1 MAEDDRWDADF
12 DVVIA
17 GAGGAGL
24 AAAIEAAGAGAK
36 TVVFEK
42 QGKIWASS
50 TAINVG
56 MVAFAG
62 TDVQERLGIE
72 DSSEL
77 LYDDL
82 IAVGG
87 GENIPGLV
95 RAYADHQL
103 DTYRWLTD
111 MGVQW
116 AETTT
121 AAAGMSRPR
130 GHFSDPL
137 DMVRIL
143 KRQAERRG
151 APVLFHCAVTDLI
164 TDADG
169 HVVGVEVKDR
179 MNTTR
184 VRARRGV
191 VLATGGFARSP
202 ERLAAIDP
210 RFVGMAATTGVGHT
224 GDALRMAEPLGA
236 FFRDMDHVK
245 PSYELHVTGDSAT
258 EICLV
263 FYQGAIIVNREGRRF
278 VNESIPYKDIGMA
291 SIDQTDGVG
300 FEIFDQRIFDRAAEN
315 TRKASSAIPPEN
327 VVSGLD
333 ESRIRLLVKA
343 DTIEDLADRINVP
356 RLELKE
362 TVERYNA
369 AIAAGS
375 DTEFGRSHL
384 SASIGDLVKIEAPPY
399 YAYEAKSHFLATY
412 AGLAIDDTM
421 RVLTPDGH
429 IPGLFAAGEAI
440 GGFHGASYHSGAAV
454 GQALIFGRIAGQH
467 AGQRSPAHG

>member
-1 MAEDDRWDADF
+1 MTEDHRWDSEF

-24 AAAIEAAGAGAK
+24 AAAIEAAEAGAR

-42 QGKIWASS
+42 QGKIWESS

-77 LYDDL
+77 LYQDL
-82 IAVGG
+82 VAVG
-87 GENIPGLV
+87 ERKNVPSLV
-95 RAYADHQL
+95 RAYTDHQL
-103 DTYRWLTD
+103 DTYHWLTD
-111 MGVQW
+111 MGVRW
-116 AETTT
+116 AEVAT

-143 KRQAERRG
+143 KREAERRG
-151 APVLFHCAVTDLI
+151 ATVLYHCAVTGLV
-164 TDADG
+164 TDSRQR
-169 HVVGVEVKDR
+169 VIGVEVKDR
-179 MNTTR
+179 VNETR

-202 ERLAAIDP
+202 ERLAAIDQ

-236 FFRDMDHVK
+236 VLRDMEYVK
-245 PSYELHVTGDSAT
+245 PSYELHVSGDSAA

-263 FYQGAIIVNREGRRF
+263 FYLGAIIVNRQGRRF

-291 SIDQTDGVG
+291 SLDQPDGVG
-300 FEIFDQRIFDRAAEN
+300 VMVFDQRIFDRAVEN
-315 TRKASSAIPPEN
+315 TRSASSAIPREN

-333 ESRIRLLVKA
+333 AARIRLLVRA
-343 DTIEDLADRINVP
+343 ETIEELADRIHVP
-356 RLELKE
+356 HRELKE
-362 TVERYNA
+362 TVERYNDGV
-369 AIAAGS
+369 AGGT
-375 DTEFGRSHL
+375 DIEFGRSHL
-384 SASIGDLVKIEAPPY
+384 SASIGDPVKIEAPPF

-412 AGLAIDDTM
+412 AGLAVDDSM
-421 RVLTPDGH
+421 RVLTPSGQVA
-429 IPGLFAAGEAI
+429 GLFAAGEAI

-454 GQALIFGRIAGQH
+454 GQALIFGRIAGRQ
-467 AGQRSPAHG
+467 AARGL

>member
-1 MAEDDRWDADF
+1 VVREDKRWDSEF

-24 AAAIEAAGAGAK
+24 AAAIEAAEAGAR

-42 QGKIWASS
+42 QGKIWESS

-77 LYDDL
+77 LYQDL
-82 IAVGG
+82 LAVGG
-87 GENIPGLV
+87 GKNIASLV
-95 RAYADHQL
+95 RTYTDHQL
-103 DTYRWLTD
+103 GTYYWLSD
-111 MGVQW
+111 MGVRW
-116 AETTT
+116 AEVAT

-143 KRQAERRG
+143 KREAESRG
-151 APVLFHCAVTDLI
+151 AIVLYHCAVTGLI
-164 TDADG
+164 TDCNG
-169 HVVGVEVKDR
+169 RVIGVELRDR
-179 MNTTR
+179 MNETR
-184 VRARRGV
+184 VRAHGGV

-202 ERLAAIDP
+202 ERLAAIDR
-210 RFVGMAATTGVGHT
+210 RFIGMAATTGVGHT

-236 FFRDMDHVK
+236 FFRDMEYVK

-263 FYQGAIIVNREGRRF
+263 FYLGAIIVNREGRRF

-300 FEIFDQRIFDRAAEN
+300 FMLFDQKIFDRAVEN
-315 TRKASSAIPPEN
+315 TRNASSAIPPEN

-333 ESRIRLLVKA
+333 ASRIRLLVTA
-343 DTIEDLADRINVP
+343 DTIEELADRMHVP
-356 RLELKE
+356 RDDLKE
-362 TVERYNA
+362 TVERYNGFV
-369 AIAAGS
+369 AAGT
-375 DTEFGRSHL
+375 DPEFGRSHL
-384 SASIGDLVKIEAPPY
+384 SSNIGVPVKIETPPF

-412 AGLAIDDTM
+412 AGLAVDDSM
-421 RVLTPDGH
+421 RVSTPDGH
-429 IPGLFAAGEAI
+429 IEGLYAAGEAI

-454 GQALIFGRIAGQH
+454 GQALVFGRIAGRQ
-467 AGQRSPAHG
+467 AAQGI

>member
-1 MAEDDRWDADF
+1 MAEDQRWDSDF

-24 AAAIEAAGAGAK
+24 AAAIEAAETGAR

-42 QGKIWASS
+42 QGKIWESS

-77 LYDDL
+77 LYQDL
-82 IAVGG
+82 LAVGG
-87 GENIPGLV
+87 HKNDPNLV

-103 DTYRWLTD
+103 ETYRWLTG
-111 MGVQW
+111 MGVRW
-116 AETTT
+116 AEATT

-143 KRQAERRG
+143 KREAERRG
-151 APVLFHCAVTDLI
+151 ATVLYHCAVTDLI
-164 TDADG
+164 SDG
-169 HVVGVEVKDR
+169 NGRVTGVELRDR
-179 MNTTR
+179 MNETR
-184 VRARRGV
+184 VRAHGGV

-202 ERLAAIDP
+202 ERLAAIDR
-210 RFVGMAATTGVGHT
+210 RFIGMAATTGVGHT

-236 FFRDMDHVK
+236 FFRDMEYVK

-263 FYQGAIIVNREGRRF
+263 FYLGAIIVNREGRRF

-300 FEIFDQRIFDRAAEN
+300 FMVFDQKIFDRAVEN
-315 TRKASSAIPPEN
+315 TRNASSAIPPEN

-343 DTIEDLADRINVP
+343 DTIEELADRMHVP
-356 RLELKE
+356 RPELTE
-362 TVERYNA
+362 TVDRYNGFV
-369 AIAAGS
+369 AAGT
-375 DTEFGRSHL
+375 DPEFGRTHL
-384 SASIGDLVKIEAPPY
+384 SANIGVPVKIETPPF

-412 AGLAIDDTM
+412 AGLAVDDSM
-421 RVLTPDGH
+421 RVLTPAGH

-454 GQALIFGRIAGQH
+454 GQALVFGRIAGRE
-467 AGQRSPAHG
+467 AAHGR

>member
-1 MAEDDRWDADF
+1 MTEDERWDSEF

-24 AAAIEAAGAGAK
+24 AAAIEAAKAGAK

-42 QGKIWASS
+42 QGKIWESS

-56 MVAFAG
+56 MAAFAG
-62 TDVQERLGIE
+62 TDVQERLGID

-77 LYDDL
+77 LYQDL
-82 IAVGG
+82 LAVGG
-87 GENIPGLV
+87 GKNIPSLV
-95 RAYADHQL
+95 RTYADNQL
-103 DTYRWLTD
+103 DTYRWLTA

-116 AETTT
+116 AEATT

-137 DMVRIL
+137 DMMRIL
-143 KRQAERRG
+143 KREAERQG
-151 APVLFHCAVTDLI
+151 AHVLYHCAVTGLT
-164 TDADG
+164 TDDNRRVTG
-169 HVVGVEVKDR
+169 IELKDR
-179 MNTTR
+179 MNETR
-184 VRARRGV
+184 VRARGGV

-202 ERLAAIDP
+202 ERLAAIDE
-210 RFVGMAATTGVGHT
+210 RFIGMAATTGVGHT
-224 GDALRMAEPLGA
+224 GDHLRMAEPLGA
-236 FFRDMDHVK
+236 FFRDMEYVK
-245 PSYELHVTGDSAT
+245 PSYELHVTGDGAT

-263 FYQGAIIVNREGRRF
+263 FYLGAIIVNREGRRF

-300 FEIFDQRIFDRAAEN
+300 FMVFDQKIFDRGVQN
-315 TRKASSAIPPEN
+315 TRNAAGALPPEN

-343 DTIEDLADRINVP
+343 DTIEELADRMHVP
-356 RLELKE
+356 RQELVD
-362 TVERYNA
+362 TVERYNGFVE
-369 AIAAGS
+369 AGT
-375 DTEFGRSHL
+375 DAEFGRSHL
-384 SASIGDLVKIEAPPY
+384 SANIGVPVKIETPPF

-412 AGLAIDDTM
+412 AGLAIDEQM
-421 RVLTPDGH
+421 RVLTADGH
-429 IPGLFAAGEAI
+429 IEGLYAAGEAI

-454 GQALIFGRIAGQH
+454 GQALVFGRIAGRQ
-467 AGQRSPAHG
+467 AAQAV

>member
-1 MAEDDRWDADF
+1 MAESDRWDSEF

-24 AAAIEAAGAGAK
+24 AAAVEAAAAGAR

-42 QGKIWASS
+42 HGKIWESS

-62 TDVQERLGIE
+62 TDVQQRLGIE

-77 LYDDL
+77 LYQDL
-82 IAVGG
+82 LAVGQ
-87 GENIPGLV
+87 NKNDPSLV
-95 RAYADHQL
+95 RVYADHQL
-103 DTYRWLTD
+103 DTYRWLKD
-111 MGVQW
+111 IGVRW
-116 AETTT
+116 AEVVT

-143 KRQAERRG
+143 KRQAEQRG
-151 APVLFHCAVTDLI
+151 ATVLFHSAVTELI
-164 TDADG
+164 TDNEQRVIG
-169 HVVGVEVKDR
+169 VHVRDR
-179 MNTTR
+179 VNETR

-202 ERLAAIDP
+202 DRLAAIDA
-210 RFVGMAATTGVGHT
+210 RFVGLAATTGVGHT
-224 GDALRMAEPLGA
+224 D
-236 FFRDMDHVK
+236 FRDMEYVK
-245 PSYELHVTGDSAT
+245 PSYELHVSGDSAA

-263 FYQGAIIVNREGRRF
+263 FYLGAIIVNRHGRRF

-291 SIDQTDGVG
+291 SLDQPDGVG
-300 FEIFDQRIFDRAAEN
+300 LMVFDQKVFDKAVEN
-315 TRKASSAIPPEN
+315 TRQASTTIPSEN

-333 ESRIRLLVKA
+333 AARIRLLVQA
-343 DTIEDLADRINVP
+343 ETIEELADRIHVP
-356 RLELKE
+356 REVLKD
-362 TVERYNA
+362 TVERYNNSV
-369 AIAAGS
+369 AGGG

-384 SASIGDLVKIEAPPY
+384 SASIGSPVTIETPPF

-412 AGLAIDDTM
+412 AGLAVDDGM
-421 RVLTPDGH
+421 RVLTHADH

-454 GQALIFGRIAGQH
+454 GQALIFGRIAGRNAAQ
-467 AGQRSPAHG
+467 GS

>member
-1 MAEDDRWDADF
+1 MTEDERWDSEF
-12 DVVIA
+12 DVVVA

-24 AAAIEAAGAGAK
+24 AAAIEAAEAGAS

-42 QGKIWASS
+42 QGKIWESS

-62 TDVQERLGIE
+62 TEVQERLGIE

-77 LYDDL
+77 LYQDL
-82 IAVGG
+82 LAVGG
-87 GENIPGLV
+87 GKNIPSLV
-95 RAYADHQL
+95 RTYADHQL
-103 DTYRWLTD
+103 DTYHWLTD

-116 AETTT
+116 AEATT

-143 KRQAERRG
+143 KREAERRG
-151 APVLFHCAVTDLI
+151 ATVLYHCAVTGLI
-164 TDADG
+164 TDASRR
-169 HVVGVEVKDR
+169 VVGVELRDR
-179 MNTTR
+179 RNETR
-184 VRARRGV
+184 VRAHGGV

-202 ERLAAIDP
+202 ERLAAIDR
-210 RFVGMAATTGVGHT
+210 RFIGMAATTGAGHT

-236 FFRDMDHVK
+236 FFRDMEYVK

-263 FYQGAIIVNREGRRF
+263 FYLGAIIVNREGRRF

-300 FEIFDQRIFDRAAEN
+300 FMVFDQKIFDRAVEN
-315 TRKASSAIPPEN
+315 TRNASSAIPPEN

-343 DTIEDLADRINVP
+343 DTIEELADRMHVP
-356 RLELKE
+356 RQQLVD
-362 TVERYNA
+362 TVERYNGFVD
-369 AIAAGS
+369 AGA
-375 DTEFGRSHL
+375 DPEFGRSHL
-384 SASIGDLVKIEAPPY
+384 SANIGTPVKIETPPF

-412 AGLAIDDTM
+412 AGLAIDDSM

-429 IPGLFAAGEAI
+429 IEGLYAAGEAI

-454 GQALIFGRIAGQH
+454 GQALIFGRIAGRQ
-467 AGQRSPAHG
+467 AAHGT

>member
-1 MAEDDRWDADF
+1 MTEDGWDAEF

-24 AAAIEAAGAGAK
+24 AAAIEAAKAGAR

-42 QGKIWASS
+42 QGKIWESS

-77 LYDDL
+77 LYQDL
-82 IAVGG
+82 LAVGG
-87 GENIPGLV
+87 GKNIPGLV
-95 RAYADHQL
+95 RTYADNQL

-116 AETTT
+116 AEATT

-143 KRQAERRG
+143 KREAERHG
-151 APVLFHCAVTDLI
+151 ANVLYHCAVTGLI
-164 TDADG
+164 TDSDRRVTG
-169 HVVGVEVKDR
+169 IELRDR
-179 MNTTR
+179 MNETR
-184 VRARRGV
+184 VRARGGV

-202 ERLAAIDP
+202 ERLAAIDR
-210 RFVGMAATTGVGHT
+210 RFIGMAATTGVGHT
-224 GDALRMAEPLGA
+224 GDHLRMAEPLGA
-236 FFRDMDHVK
+236 FFRDMEYVK
-245 PSYELHVTGDSAT
+245 PSYELHVTGDGAT

-263 FYQGAIIVNREGRRF
+263 FYLGAIIVNRQGRRF

-300 FEIFDQRIFDRAAEN
+300 FMVFDQPIFDRGVQN
-315 TRKASSAIPPEN
+315 TRNAAGALPPEN

-343 DTIEDLADRINVP
+343 DTIEELADRMHVP
-356 RLELKE
+356 RQELVD
-362 TVERYNA
+362 TVERYNNFVD
-369 AIAAGS
+369 AGA
-375 DTEFGRSHL
+375 DPEFGRSHL
-384 SASIGDLVKIEAPPY
+384 SANIGVPVKIETPPF

-412 AGLAIDDTM
+412 AGLAIDENT
-421 RVLTPDGH
+421 RVLTADGH
-429 IPGLFAAGEAI
+429 IEGLYAAGEAI

-454 GQALIFGRIAGQH
+454 GQALVFGRIAGRQ
-467 AGQRSPAHG
+467 AAQAV

>member
-1 MAEDDRWDADF
+1 
-12 DVVIA
+12 
-17 GAGGAGL
+17 
-24 AAAIEAAGAGAK
+24 
-36 TVVFEK
+36 
-42 QGKIWASS
+42 
-50 TAINVG
+50 

-77 LYDDL
+77 LYQDL
-82 IAVGG
+82 LAVGG
-87 GENIPGLV
+87 GKNDPSLV

-111 MGVQW
+111 MGVEW
-116 AETTT
+116 AEYAT

-137 DMVRIL
+137 DMVKIL
-143 KRQAERRG
+143 KREAERRG
-151 APVLFHCAVTDLI
+151 ATVLYHCAVTGLI
-164 TDADG
+164 TDTNRR
-169 HVVGVEVKDR
+169 VIGVELRDR
-179 MNTTR
+179 MNETR
-184 VRARRGV
+184 VRAHGGV

-202 ERLAAIDP
+202 ERLAAIDR
-210 RFVGMAATTGVGHT
+210 RFIGMAATTGVGHT

-236 FFRDMDHVK
+236 FFRDMEYVK

-263 FYQGAIIVNREGRRF
+263 FYLGAIIVNREGRRF

-300 FEIFDQRIFDRAAEN
+300 FMVFDQKIFDRAVEN
-315 TRKASSAIPPEN
+315 TRSASSAIPPEN

-343 DTIEDLADRINVP
+343 DTIEELADQMHVP
-356 RLELKE
+356 RQELKE
-362 TVERYNA
+362 TVERYNGFVD
-369 AIAAGS
+369 AGT
-375 DTEFGRSHL
+375 DPEFGRSHL
-384 SASIGDLVKIEAPPY
+384 SANIGAPVRIETPPF

-412 AGLAIDDTM
+412 AGLAVDDSM

-429 IPGLFAAGEAI
+429 IEGLFAAGEAI

-454 GQALIFGRIAGQH
+454 GQALIFGRIAGRQA
-467 AGQRSPAHG
+467 AGGL

>member
-1 MAEDDRWDADF
+1 MAESNGWDAEF

-24 AAAIEAAGAGAK
+24 AAAIEAAASGAR

-42 QGKIWASS
+42 QGKIWESS

-72 DSSEL
+72 DSSERLYEDL
-77 LYDDL
+77 L
-82 IAVGG
+82 AVGD
-87 GENIPGLV
+87 NKNDPSLV
-95 RAYADHQL
+95 RAYTDNQL
-103 DTYRWLTD
+103 DTYHWLKD
-111 MGVQW
+111 IGVRW
-116 AETTT
+116 AEVTT

-143 KRQAERRG
+143 KRQAEQRG
-151 APVLFHCAVTDLI
+151 AIVLFHSAVTELI
-164 TDADG
+164 TD
-169 HVVGVEVKDR
+169 HQQRVIGVQVRDR
-179 MNTTR
+179 VNETR

-202 ERLAAIDP
+202 DRLAAIDG
-210 RFVGMAATTGVGHT
+210 RFVGLAATTGVGHT

-236 FFRDMDHVK
+236 YFRDMEYVK
-245 PSYELHVTGDSAT
+245 PSYELHVTGDSAA

-263 FYQGAIIVNREGRRF
+263 FYLGAIIVNRHGRRF
-278 VNESIPYKDIGMA
+278 VNESIPYKDLGMA
-291 SIDQTDGVG
+291 SLDQPDGVG
-300 FEIFDQRIFDRAAEN
+300 VMIFDRKIFDQAAEN
-315 TRKASSAIPPEN
+315 TRKAATTIPSEN

-333 ESRIRLLVKA
+333 AGRMRLLVQA
-343 DTIEDLADRINVP
+343 DTIEELADRIHVP
-356 RLELKE
+356 REVLKD
-362 TVERYNA
+362 TVERYNDDV
-369 AIAAGS
+369 AGGA

-384 SASIGDLVKIEAPPY
+384 SASIGSPVKIETPPF

-412 AGLAIDDTM
+412 AGLAVDAGT
-421 RVLTPDGH
+421 RVLTHAGH
-429 IPGLFAAGEAI
+429 IPGLYAAGEAI

-454 GQALIFGRIAGQH
+454 GQALIFGRIAGRNAAQ
-467 AGQRSPAHG
+467 GS

>member
-1 MAEDDRWDADF
+1 
-12 DVVIA
+12 VVVA

-24 AAAIEAAGAGAK
+24 AAAIEAAETGAR

-42 QGKIWASS
+42 QGKIWESS

-77 LYDDL
+77 LYQDL
-82 IAVGG
+82 LTVGAG
-87 GENIPGLV
+87 KNIPSLV
-95 RAYADHQL
+95 RAYTDNQL
-103 DTYRWLTD
+103 DTYHWLTD
-111 MGVQW
+111 MGVRW
-116 AETTT
+116 AEVAT

-130 GHFSDPL
+130 GHFSDSL

-143 KRQAERRG
+143 KREAERRG
-151 APVLFHCAVTDLI
+151 AIVLFHSAITGLI
-164 TDADG
+164 TDSG
-169 HVVGVEVKDR
+169 GRVVGVEVQDR
-179 MNTTR
+179 VKQTR
-184 VRARRGV
+184 IRARRGV

-202 ERLAAIDP
+202 ERLAAIDS
-210 RFVGMAATTGVGHT
+210 RFAGMAATTGVGHT

-236 FFRDMDHVK
+236 VLRDMEFVK
-245 PSYELHVTGDSAT
+245 PSYELHVSGDSAA

-263 FYQGAIIVNREGRRF
+263 FYLGAIIVNRQGRRF

-291 SIDQTDGVG
+291 SLDQTDGVG
-300 FEIFDQRIFDRAAEN
+300 FMIFDQKIFDRAVEN
-315 TRKASSAIPPEN
+315 TRNASSAIPSEN

-333 ESRIRLLVKA
+333 ASRIRLLVKA
-343 DTIEDLADRINVP
+343 DTIEELADRTHIP
-356 RLELKE
+356 RQQLKE
-362 TVERYNA
+362 TVERYNGFVE
-369 AIAAGS
+369 AGA
-375 DTEFGRSHL
+375 DPEFGRSHL
-384 SASIGDLVKIEAPPY
+384 SANIGTPVKIETPPF

-412 AGLAIDDTM
+412 AGLEIDDSM

-429 IPGLFAAGEAI
+429 IEGLYAAGEAI

-454 GQALIFGRIAGQH
+454 GQALIFGRIAGRQ
-467 AGQRSPAHG
+467 AAQAV

>member
-1 MAEDDRWDADF
+1 MTEGDRWDAEF

-24 AAAIEAAGAGAK
+24 AAAIEAAEAGAR

-42 QGKIWASS
+42 QGKIWESS

-77 LYDDL
+77 LCQDL
-82 IAVGG
+82 LAVGG
-87 GENIPGLV
+87 HKNDPSLV

-103 DTYRWLTD
+103 ETYRWLTG
-111 MGVQW
+111 MGVRW
-116 AETTT
+116 AEATT

-143 KRQAERRG
+143 KREAERRG
-151 APVLFHCAVTDLI
+151 ATVLYHCAVTDLI
-164 TDADG
+164 SDG
-169 HVVGVEVKDR
+169 NGRVTGVELRDR
-179 MNTTR
+179 MNETR
-184 VRARRGV
+184 VRAHGGV

-202 ERLAAIDP
+202 ERLAAIDR
-210 RFVGMAATTGVGHT
+210 RFIGMAATTGVGHT

-236 FFRDMDHVK
+236 FFRDMEYVK

-263 FYQGAIIVNREGRRF
+263 FYLGAIIVNREGRRF

-300 FEIFDQRIFDRAAEN
+300 FMVFDQKIFDRAVEN
-315 TRKASSAIPPEN
+315 TRNASSAIPPEN

-343 DTIEDLADRINVP
+343 DTIEELADRMHVP
-356 RLELKE
+356 RLELTE
-362 TVERYNA
+362 TVDRYNGFV
-369 AIAAGS
+369 AAGT
-375 DTEFGRSHL
+375 DPEFGRTHL
-384 SASIGDLVKIEAPPY
+384 SANIGVPVKIETPPF

-412 AGLAIDDTM
+412 AGLAVDDSM
-421 RVLTPDGH
+421 RVLTPVGH

-454 GQALIFGRIAGQH
+454 GQALVFGRIAGRQ
-467 AGQRSPAHG
+467 AAQGL

>member
-1 MAEDDRWDADF
+1 VVTEDERWDAEY

-24 AAAIEAAGAGAK
+24 AAAIEAAKAGAK

-42 QGKIWASS
+42 QGKIWESS

-77 LYDDL
+77 LYQDL
-82 IAVGG
+82 LAVGRG
-87 GENIPGLV
+87 KNIPGLV
-95 RAYADHQL
+95 RTYADNQL

-116 AETTT
+116 AEATT

-143 KRQAERRG
+143 KREAERQG
-151 APVLFHCAVTDLI
+151 AHVLYHCAVTRLV
-164 TDADG
+164 TDSDG
-169 HVVGVEVKDR
+169 RVTGIELKDR
-179 MNTTR
+179 MNETR
-184 VRARRGV
+184 VRARGGV

-202 ERLAAIDP
+202 ERLAGIDR
-210 RFVGMAATTGVGHT
+210 RFSGMAATTGVGHT
-224 GDALRMAEPLGA
+224 GDHLRMAEPLGA
-236 FFRDMDHVK
+236 FFRDMEYVK
-245 PSYELHVTGDSAT
+245 PSYELHVTGDGAT

-263 FYQGAIIVNREGRRF
+263 FYLGAIIVNREGRRF

-300 FEIFDQRIFDRAAEN
+300 FMVFDQKIFDRGVQN
-315 TRKASSAIPPEN
+315 TRNASSAIPPEN

-343 DTIEDLADRINVP
+343 DTIEELADRMRVP
-356 RLELKE
+356 GQELVD
-362 TVERYNA
+362 TVERYNGFVD
-369 AIAAGS
+369 AGT
-375 DTEFGRSHL
+375 DPEFGRSHL
-384 SASIGDLVKIEAPPY
+384 SANIGVPVKIETPPF

-412 AGLAIDDTM
+412 AGLAIDENT
-421 RVLTPDGH
+421 RVLTADGH
-429 IPGLFAAGEAI
+429 IEGLYAAGEAI

-454 GQALIFGRIAGQH
+454 GQALIFGRIAGRQ
-467 AGQRSPAHG
+467 AARRV

>member
-1 MAEDDRWDADF
+1 MAEDQRWDSDF

-24 AAAIEAAGAGAK
+24 AAAIEAAEAGAR

-42 QGKIWASS
+42 QGKIWESS

-77 LYDDL
+77 LYQDL
-82 IAVGG
+82 LAVGG
-87 GENIPGLV
+87 HKNDPNLV

-103 DTYRWLTD
+103 ETYRWLTG
-111 MGVQW
+111 MGVRW
-116 AETTT
+116 AEATT

-143 KRQAERRG
+143 KREAERRG
-151 APVLFHCAVTDLI
+151 ATVLYHCAVTDLI
-164 TDADG
+164 SDG
-169 HVVGVEVKDR
+169 NGRVTGVELRDR
-179 MNTTR
+179 MNETR
-184 VRARRGV
+184 VRAHGGV

-202 ERLAAIDP
+202 ERLAAIDR
-210 RFVGMAATTGVGHT
+210 RFIGMAATTGVGHT

-236 FFRDMDHVK
+236 FFRDMEYVK

-263 FYQGAIIVNREGRRF
+263 FYLGAIIVNREGRRF

-300 FEIFDQRIFDRAAEN
+300 FMVFDQKIFDRAVEN
-315 TRKASSAIPPEN
+315 TRNASSAIPPEN

-343 DTIEDLADRINVP
+343 DTIEELADRMHVP
-356 RLELKE
+356 RPELTE
-362 TVERYNA
+362 TVDRYNGFV
-369 AIAAGS
+369 AAGT
-375 DTEFGRSHL
+375 DPEFGRTHL
-384 SASIGDLVKIEAPPY
+384 SANIGVPVKIETPPF

-412 AGLAIDDTM
+412 AGLAVDDSM
-421 RVLTPDGH
+421 RVLTPAGH

-454 GQALIFGRIAGQH
+454 GQALVFGRIAGRE
-467 AGQRSPAHG
+467 AAHGR

>member
-1 MAEDDRWDADF
+1 MTEGDRWDAEF

-24 AAAIEAAGAGAK
+24 AAAIEAAEAGAR

-42 QGKIWASS
+42 QGKIWESS

-77 LYDDL
+77 LYQDL
-82 IAVGG
+82 VAVGG
-87 GENIPGLV
+87 GKNIPGLV
-95 RAYADHQL
+95 RTYADHQL

-116 AETTT
+116 AEATT

-143 KRQAERRG
+143 KREAERRG
-151 APVLFHCAVTDLI
+151 ATVLYHCAVTGLI
-164 TDADG
+164 TDSNRRVIG
-169 HVVGVEVKDR
+169 IELRDR
-179 MNTTR
+179 MNETR
-184 VRARRGV
+184 VRAHGGV

-202 ERLAAIDP
+202 ERLAAIDR
-210 RFVGMAATTGVGHT
+210 RFIGMAATTGVGHT

-236 FFRDMDHVK
+236 FFRDMEYVK

-263 FYQGAIIVNREGRRF
+263 FYLGAIIVNREGRRF

-300 FEIFDQRIFDRAAEN
+300 FMVFDQKIFDRAVEN
-315 TRKASSAIPPEN
+315 TRNASSAIPPEN

-343 DTIEDLADRINVP
+343 DTIEELADRMHVP
-356 RLELKE
+356 RQELTE
-362 TVERYNA
+362 TVERYNGFV
-369 AIAAGS
+369 AAGT
-375 DTEFGRSHL
+375 DPEFGRSHL
-384 SASIGDLVKIEAPPY
+384 SANIGTPVKIETPPF

-412 AGLAIDDTM
+412 AGLAVDDSM
-421 RVLTPDGH
+421 RVLTPGGH

-454 GQALIFGRIAGQH
+454 GQALIFGRIAGREAAQ
-467 AGQRSPAHG
+467 GL

>member
-1 MAEDDRWDADF
+1 MTEDDRWDSEF
-12 DVVIA
+12 DVVVA

-24 AAAIEAAGAGAK
+24 AAAIEAAEAGAR

-42 QGKIWASS
+42 QGKIWESS

-77 LYDDL
+77 LYQDL
-82 IAVGG
+82 LAVGG
-87 GENIPGLV
+87 SKNVPSLV
-95 RAYADHQL
+95 RAYTDQQL
-103 DTYRWLTD
+103 DTYHWLAD
-111 MGVQW
+111 MGVRW
-116 AETTT
+116 AEVAT

-143 KRQAERRG
+143 KREAERRG
-151 APVLFHCAVTDLI
+151 ATVLFHSAITGLI
-164 TDADG
+164 TDSRQR
-169 HVVGVEVKDR
+169 VIGVEMRDR
-179 MNTTR
+179 VNETR
-184 VRARRGV
+184 IRARRGV

-224 GDALRMAEPLGA
+224 GDALAMAEPLGA
-236 FFRDMDHVK
+236 VLRDMEYVK
-245 PSYELHVTGDSAT
+245 PSYELHVSGDSAA

-263 FYQGAIIVNREGRRF
+263 FYLGAIIVNRQGRRF

-291 SIDQTDGVG
+291 SLDQPDGVG
-300 FEIFDQRIFDRAAEN
+300 VMVFDQKIFDRAVEN
-315 TRKASSAIPPEN
+315 TRNASSAIPSEN

-333 ESRIRLLVKA
+333 AARIRLLVRA
-343 DTIEDLADRINVP
+343 ETIEELADGIHVP
-356 RLELKE
+356 RRELKE
-362 TVERYNA
+362 TVERYNDGV
-369 AIAAGS
+369 AGGT
-375 DTEFGRSHL
+375 DTEFGRRHL
-384 SASIGDLVKIEAPPY
+384 SASIGDLVKIETPPF
-399 YAYEAKSHFLATY
+399 YAYEAKSHFLSTY
-412 AGLAIDDTM
+412 AGLAVDDSM
-421 RVLTPDGH
+421 RVLTPAGH

-454 GQALIFGRIAGQH
+454 GQALIFGRIAGRQ
-467 AGQRSPAHG
+467 AAQGL

>member
-1 MAEDDRWDADF
+1 MTQDERWDSEF
-12 DVVIA
+12 DVVVA

-24 AAAIEAAGAGAK
+24 AAAIEAADAGAR

-42 QGKIWASS
+42 QGKIWESS

-77 LYDDL
+77 LYQDL
-82 IAVGG
+82 LAVGG
-87 GENIPGLV
+87 GKNIPSLV

-111 MGVQW
+111 LGVQW
-116 AETTT
+116 AEATT

-143 KRQAERRG
+143 KREAERCG
-151 APVLFHCAVTDLI
+151 ATVLYHCAVTGLI
-164 TDADG
+164 TDSDRRVA
-169 HVVGVEVKDR
+169 GVELRDR
-179 MNTTR
+179 MNETR
-184 VRARRGV
+184 VRACSGV

-202 ERLAAIDP
+202 ERLAAIDR
-210 RFVGMAATTGVGHT
+210 RFIGMAATTGVGHT

-236 FFRDMDHVK
+236 FFRDMEYVK
-245 PSYELHVTGDSAT
+245 PSYELHVTGDGAT

-263 FYQGAIIVNREGRRF
+263 FYLGAIIVNREGRRF

-300 FEIFDQRIFDRAAEN
+300 FMVFDQKIFDRAVEN

-327 VVSGLD
+327 AVSGLD

-343 DTIEDLADRINVP
+343 DTIEELADLMHVP
-356 RLELKE
+356 RQQLKT
-362 TVERYNA
+362 TVDRYNGFV
-369 AIAAGS
+369 AAGA
-375 DTEFGRSHL
+375 DPEFGRSHL
-384 SASIGDLVKIEAPPY
+384 SANIGVPVMIETPPF

-412 AGLAIDDTM
+412 AGLAIDDSM
-421 RVLTPDGH
+421 RVLTPEGP
-429 IPGLFAAGEAI
+429 IEGLYAAGEAI

-454 GQALIFGRIAGQH
+454 GQALIFGRIAGRQ
-467 AGQRSPAHG
+467 AAQGQ